1 MPNESILV
9 VGGGISG
16 LTTALEA
23 AEVGC
28 QVCIVEKSPYLG
40 GRVAQMHQYFP
51 KLCPPNCGLEINFR
65 RLRRNRLIKFFT
77 CAEIE
82 KISGQKGD
90 FDVTVKINPRF
101 VKPECTACGDCVAVC
116 PVERPN
122 EFNYGLDKTKAIY
135 LPHIFAFPMK
145 YLIDRE
151 ACLGAECGKC
161 LEICRYKVIDL
172 DMLAETVSLQVGAVV
187 YATGWKPYDAAKI
200 SYYGFGRHQNVIV
213 NVMMER
219 LAAPNGPTE
228 GRIVRPSDGK
238 EPEVI
243 AFVQCAGS
251 RDENHQAYCSQ
262 VCCLATLK
270 QITYIRERNPNAK
283 IYVFYIDIR
292 ALGKYE
298 DFYTKVAGDENVV
311 FIKGKVSEI
320 IEDPVT
326 RDLILKTEDQ
336 NVGKIIKQTVNMVI
350 LATGMT
356 PSTLDSQIPSELA
369 AYDDDGFVVTD
380 LAATDIGGAGCV
392 RKPMEVSAT
401 VRDATGAALKAI
413 QSAVGGSK

>member
-23 AEVGC
+23 AEVGYD
-28 QVCIVEKSPYLG
+28 VYIVEKNPYLG
-40 GRVAQMHQYFP
+40 GRVAQLHQYFP

-65 RLRRNRLIKFFT
+65 RLRRNPRIKFFT

-90 FDVTVKINPRF
+90 FDVTVKMNPRF
-101 VKPECTACGDCVAVC
+101 VKPECTACGDCVTVC
-116 PVERPN
+116 PEERQN

-135 LPHIFAFPMK
+135 LPHAFAFPMK

-151 ACLGAECGKC
+151 ACPGTECGKC
-161 LEICRYKVIDL
+161 LEVCKYNVIDL
-172 DMLAETVSLQVGAVV
+172 NMAAETVHLKVGAVV

-200 SYYGFGRHQNVIV
+200 SYYGFGRHQNVIA
-213 NVMMER
+213 NVMLER
-219 LAAPNGPTE
+219 LAVPNGPTE

-238 EPEVI
+238 DPETI

-262 VCCLATLK
+262 ICCLATLK
-270 QITYIRERNPNAK
+270 QITYIRENNPNAK

-298 DFYTKVAGDENVV
+298 DFYTKVAQDEKVV
-311 FIKGKVSEI
+311 FIKGKVGEI
-320 IEDPVT
+320 TEDPAT
-326 RDLILKTEDQ
+326 GDLVLETEDQ
-336 NVGKIIKQTVNMVI
+336 NAGKTVKQTVNMVV
-350 LATGMT
+350 LATGMA
-356 PSTLDSQIPSELA
+356 PSTLDDQIPSELA
-369 AYDDDGFVVTD
+369 AYDAGSFVISD
-380 LAATDIGGAGCV
+380 LAVTGVGGAGCA

-401 VRDATGAALKAI
+401 VRDATAAALKAI
-413 QSAVGGSK
+413 QATVGGGK

>member
-1 MPNESILV
+1 MPSKSILV
-9 VGGGISG
+9 VGGGIGG

-28 QVCIVEKSPYLG
+28 EVYIVEKNPYLG

-51 KLCPPNCGLEINFR
+51 KLCPPSCGLEINFR
-65 RLRRNRLIKFFT
+65 RLRRNPRIKFFT
-77 CAEIE
+77 CAEVE
-82 KISGQKGD
+82 KISGQKWN

-151 ACLGAECGKC
+151 ACPADCRKC
-161 LEICRYKVIDL
+161 LEICKYEAIDL
-172 DMLAETVSLQVGAVV
+172 DMSAQRVNLKVGAVV
-187 YATGWKPYDAAKI
+187 YATGWKPYDATKI
-200 SYYGFGRHQNVIV
+200 GYYGFGYHQNLIV

-219 LAAPNGPTE
+219 LAAPNGPTG

-238 EPEVI
+238 EPETV

-251 RDENHQAYCSQ
+251 RDENHQRYCSQ

-283 IYVFYIDIR
+283 IYVSYIDIR

-298 DFYTKVAGDENVV
+298 DFYTKVAQDENVV
-311 FIKGKVSEI
+311 FIKGKVGRI
-320 IEDPVT
+320 FEDPIT
-326 RDLILKTEDQ
+326 KDLILKVEDQ
-336 NVGKIIKQTVNMVI
+336 NTGKVIEQRVNMVV
-350 LATGMT
+350 LATGMA
-356 PSTLDSQIPSELA
+356 PSTWDGRIPSELA
-369 AYDDDGFVVTD
+369 AYDDDGFVVSN
-380 LAATDIGGAGCV
+380 LAVIGAGCA

-401 VRDATGAALKAI
+401 VRDATAAALKAI
-413 QSAVGGSK
+413 QSL